1 MSNQADNKDVII
13 NKTLRS
19 LVQQNHLTPEE
30 VAQLRLSHLHLAGKN
45 PSISF
50 TPEGQQEP
58 KVVVLDMDTH
68 RALVSWLVNRPDSTG
83 DFLFPGSSS
92 EAMSPAEIRHAVE
105 QAEASSSAPGPASA
119 SPVPTTPPEAE
130 PPAEVPPPAT
140 ASRPVRPLSRP
151 EMGAPPPGVG
161 AASAAFVPPTI
172 PEAEEPVSVPLPAS
186 APNPSAPPSPS
197 RPVAPP
203 RPPSGPMS
211 RPEPP
216 PSAASQDQP
225 SSTLPGK
232 KDTSEQP
239 AEVDQ
244 TMLAAKKPG
253 DQGPPPFEKSKEQTM
268 EASAK
273 TAAPAKKEAKVEPPL
288 AVKKIQPPL
297 AAQKGRPT
305 AQQMPPLRSD
315 RSRLLVP
322 GIIALVLVCAVCLA
336 GGWFIGQSES
346 GSQILASLGWPGGPA
361 QTEATAEV
369 PEETGEAVVFES
381 ALPTPTLPPTN
392 TSTPLPATNT
402 PPPTDTATPTPI
414 PDTPTL
420 AATDTPTPTET
431 PEPSDTPEVV
441 EQEAS
446 EPPATSTPGFKYPAP
461 ELVEPKDG
469 FAFIRGNTIV
479 LRWNPVNLAPDEQ
492 YAVRLVYTYQG
503 QPTYQGANIKEPE
516 WIVPLSLFGQID
528 GPENRY
534 EWFVVVERLNDDG
547 SGTAIS
553 PESERRA
560 FTWK

>member
-1 MSNQADNKDVII
+1 VENWREARTIFMSNQADNKDVII

-45 PSISF
+45 PTISF
-50 TPEGQQEP
+50 TPEGQQEA

-83 DFLFPGSSS
+83 DFLFPGSEG

-105 QAEASSSAPGPASA
+105 QAGASPSPGPTSVPA
-119 SPVPTTPPEAE
+119 VPTTPPEAE
-130 PPAEVPPPAT
+130 PPAAGVSPPST

-161 AASAAFVPPTI
+161 AAAAAFVPPPTI
-172 PEAEEPVSVPLPAS
+172 PEEEEPVGTSSSESGPPF
-186 APNPSAPPSPS
+186 PSKS
-197 RPVAPP
+197 VAPP

-216 PSAASQDQP
+216 PSAASQNQP
-225 SSTLPGK
+225 ATPPGEK
-232 KDTSEQP
+232 ETSEQP
-239 AEVDQ
+239 AAVDQ

-253 DQGPPPFEKSKEQTM
+253 DQDTPPLEKPEEQT
-268 EASAK
+268 
-273 TAAPAKKEAKVEPPL
+273 TAASAKKEAKIEPPL
-288 AVKKIQPPL
+288 AVKKVQPPL
-297 AAQKGRPT
+297 AAQKDRRP
-305 AQQMPPLRSD
+305 ASQMPPPAPN

-322 GIIALVLVCAVCLA
+322 GIIAVVLVCAVCLA
-336 GGWFIGQSES
+336 GGWFIGQSEP
-346 GSQILASLGWPGGPA
+346 GSQFLASLGLPGGPT
-361 QTEATAEV
+361 QTEPTAEAM
-369 PEETGEAVVFES
+369 EGTGEAVVFES
-381 ALPTPTLPPTN
+381 ALPTPTLPPTDTP
-392 TSTPLPATNT
+392 TSLPPTNT

-414 PDTPTL
+414 PDTPTP
-420 AATDTPTPTET
+420 APTDTPTPTET
-431 PEPSDTPEVV
+431 PEPTDTPEV
-441 EQEAS
+441 EEEEAA
-446 EPPATSTPGFKYPAP
+446 EPPATPTPGFKYPAP

-479 LRWNPVNLAPDEQ
+479 LRWNPVSLAPDEQ
-492 YAVRLVYTYQG
+492 YAVRLVYSYQG

-528 GPENRY
+528 GPDNRY
-534 EWFVVVERLNDDG
+534 EWFVVIERLNDDG
-547 SGTAIS
+547 SGTAVS
-553 PESERRA
+553 PESERRI

>member
-1 MSNQADNKDVII
+1 MSNQADNKDIII
-13 NKTLRS
+13 NKTLWF

-58 KVVVLDMDTH
+58 RVVVLDMDTH

-83 DFLFPGSSS
+83 DFLFPGSGG
-92 EAMSPAEIRHAVE
+92 EAMSPAEIRHALE
-105 QAEASSSAPGPASA
+105 QAEASAPGPASTP
-119 SPVPTTPPEAE
+119 PVPTTPPEAE
-130 PPAEVPPPAT
+130 PSAAEVPPPAT

-161 AASAAFVPPTI
+161 AAFVPPTM
-172 PEAEEPVSVPLPAS
+172 PEAEEPAGTPLPTS
-186 APNPSAPPSPS
+186 APNSSAPPSPS
-197 RPVAPP
+197 RPVTPP

-216 PSAASQDQP
+216 PSAGQDQTGAAP
-225 SSTLPGK
+225 PGK
-232 KDTSEQP
+232 MDTLEQP
-239 AEVDQ
+239 AEIDQ
-244 TMLAAKKPG
+244 TMLAAKMG
-253 DQGPPPFEKSKEQTM
+253 DQGTPPLEKPKGQATEVP
-268 EASAK
+268 AK
-273 TAAPAKKEAKVEPPL
+273 TAAPAKKEATVEPPK
-288 AVKKIQPPL
+288 VQPPL
-297 AAQKGRPT
+297 AASKGRPT
-305 AQQMPPLRSD
+305 AQQMPPLRSE

-336 GGWFIGQSES
+336 GGWFMAQSES
-346 GSQILASLGWPGGPA
+346 GSQILASLGLPGGAA
-361 QTEATAEV
+361 QTEATAEA
-369 PEETGEAVVFES
+369 PEETGDAVVFES

-392 TSTPLPATNT
+392 TLTPLPATNT

-414 PDTPTL
+414 PDTPTPE
-420 AATDTPTPTET
+420 ATDTPTASDT
-431 PEPSDTPEVV
+431 PEPTDTPEVV
-441 EQEAS
+441 EE
-446 EPPATSTPGFKYPAP
+446 EPTEEPVTPTPGFKYPAP

-469 FAFIRGNTIV
+469 FAFIQGNTIV

-553 PESERRA
+553 PESERRF
-560 FTWK
+560 FTWR